1 MYKYAATDSIF
12 DGVSNIYLIS
22 IATAFLAVIIAFYCS
37 NFLKDESEKQLKQV
51 LNEVGEEEEGL
62 DEVEE
67 ELTLEQD
74 NYLHD
79 TEVENHFRLKQEIQK
94 RLQIDEL
101 ENSSDYEDNDAYK
114 NIYTK
119 RNSYSTNNN
128 SDMDYDTD
136 ELHVDGLVSK
146 LKSKRV
152 KELEAQLT
160 RDQLEE
166 EKRNLAIKVF
176 IVLPVNLQKHS
187 KIRKKFLIW
196 QKYAGATKEANHL
209 LQRVPL
215 IAEFT

>member
-166 EKRNLAIKVF
+166 EKRIEREQLAAIF
-176 IVLPVNLQKHS
+176 ELL
-187 KIRKKFLIW
+187 KKQEAELNM
-196 QKYAGATKEANHL
+196 KEIDESELNAQL
-209 LQRVPL
+209 ALYR
-215 IAEFT
+215 